1 MYIANLIIQ
10 LGFWISWLLVPII
23 YEFIPAVVGFFSLL
37 MAKRHLK
44 NIKPLKE
51 YPYITLIIP
60 VYNSADTLFNC
71 IKSIKDS
78 SYPEHLIKIIIA
90 DNQSTDE
97 SYQVY
102 LHARNIFPDLYM
114 NWINTDQGKAK
125 ALNAAIYKSIGKYV
139 IHIDSDG
146 ILQHDALKNM
156 VTDFENDPSIDA
168 LTGTILTRKDLIKK
182 TKNRFLK
189 FVRENEYLEYSQSFL
204 AGRAVESQDNH
215 LFTMSGA
222 FSAFRRDKL
231 LHTNLYNIETVG
243 EDIDMTFQIRY
254 QLHGKVILCPQAIF
268 YVYPL
273 DNLNK
278 LYTQRQRWQRGELET
293 LHMFFETRSIGISNI
308 FSNFIVRRLIM
319 DHTILLLRVIW
330 MFAYLFLIPL
340 GYSVKVIGLSFVLL
354 YFLYILIS
362 ALNFINIQS
371 FLKNFK
377 SDRRYYLSKFYI
389 IFSLPIYYF
398 VCSFI
403 QVIGIINAMTT
414 PAEWTTR
421 NMTSEVKAFNNIIKR
436 DFTRIFHYGK
446 NKEEL
451 QDH

>member
-1 MYIANLIIQ
+1 MDIATLIIQ

-23 YEFIPAVVGFFSLL
+23 YELIPAIVSFFSLL
-37 MAKRHLK
+37 VAKRHLK
-44 NIKPLKE
+44 NVKPLSN

-60 VYNSADTLFNC
+60 VYNSEDTLLNC

-78 SYPEHLIKIIIA
+78 TYPENKIKIIIA
-90 DNQSTDE
+90 DNQSKDH

-102 LHARNIFPDLYM
+102 LKARNIFPDLYM
-114 NWINTDQGKAK
+114 HWMSTDQGKAK
-125 ALNAAIYKSIGKYV
+125 ALNAAIYNSFGKYV
-139 IHIDSDG
+139 VHIDSDG
-146 ILQHDALKNM
+146 ILQKDALVNI
-156 VTDFENDPSIDA
+156 VTDFENDRSIDA

-182 TKNRFLK
+182 TKEHFLK
-189 FVRENEYLEYSQSFL
+189 FVRENEYLEYCQSFL
-204 AGRAVESQDNH
+204 AGRAVESQENH

-231 LHTNLYNIETVG
+231 LHTDLYNIQTVG

-273 DNLNK
+273 DDLNK

-293 LHMFFETRSIGISNI
+293 LHMFFESKSIGIL
-308 FSNFIVRRLIM
+308 NFFHNFVVRRLIM

-340 GYSVKVIGLSFVLL
+340 GYSIKVITLSFVLL
-354 YFLYILIS
+354 YTLYILIS
-362 ALNFINIQS
+362 VLNYVNIQS

-398 VCSFI
+398 ICSVI
-403 QVIGIINAMTT
+403 QVIGIINSMTT
-414 PAEWTTR
+414 PAQWTTR
-421 NMTSEVKAFNNIIKR
+421 NMNDEVKAFNRIIKQ
-436 DFTRIFHYGK
+436 DF
-446 NKEEL
+446 
-451 QDH
+451 

>member
-1 MYIANLIIQ
+1 MHITTLIIQ

-23 YEFIPAVVGFFSLL
+23 YEFIPAVVSFFSLL
-37 MAKRHLK
+37 LAKRHIK
-44 NIKPLKE
+44 NVKRLTY

-60 VYNSADTLFNC
+60 VYNSEDTLFNC
-71 IKSIKDS
+71 IQSIKNS
-78 SYPEHLIKIIIA
+78 TYPKNKIRIIIA
-90 DNQSTDE
+90 DNQSKDD

-102 LHARNIFPDLYM
+102 LKARNTFSDLYM
-114 NWINTDQGKAK
+114 HWMSTDQGKAK
-125 ALNAAIYKSIGKYV
+125 ALNAAIYSSLGKYV

-146 ILQHDALKNM
+146 ILQKDALVNI
-156 VTDFENDPSIDA
+156 VTDFENDSTIDA

-182 TKNRFLK
+182 TKNHFLK
-189 FVRENEYLEYSQSFL
+189 FIRENEYLEYCQSFL
-204 AGRAVESQDNH
+204 AGRAVESQENH

-231 LHTNLYNIETVG
+231 LHTDLYNIQTVG

-293 LHMFFETRSIGISNI
+293 LHMFFEDQSISIAN
-308 FSNFIVRRLIM
+308 FFNNFIVRRLIM

-340 GYSVKVIGLSFVLL
+340 GYSLKVIGLSFVLL
-354 YFLYILIS
+354 YLLYILIS
-362 ALNFINIQS
+362 TLNYVNIQS

-389 IFSLPIYYF
+389 IFTLPIYYF

-403 QVIGIINAMTT
+403 QVIGIINSMTT
-414 PAEWTTR
+414 PAQWTTR
-421 NMTSEVKAFNNIIKR
+421 NINDEFKAFTNVIKQ
-436 DFTRIFHYGK
+436 DFTRVFHHGK
-446 NKEEL
+446 NEENL
-451 QDH
+451 

>member
-1 MYIANLIIQ
+1 M
-10 LGFWISWLLVPII
+10 
-23 YEFIPAVVGFFSLL
+23 
-37 MAKRHLK
+37 R
-44 NIKPLKE
+44 NIKPLKVF
-51 YPYITLIIP
+51 PYITLIIP
-60 VYNSADTLFNC
+60 VYNSEDTLFNC
-71 IKSIKDS
+71 IKSIQES
-78 SYPEHLIKIIIA
+78 TYPKKLIKIIIA
-90 DNQSTDE
+90 DNQSKDN

-102 LHARNIFPDLYM
+102 LKARNAFPNLYM
-114 NWINTDQGKAK
+114 HWMNTDQGKAK
-125 ALNAAIYKSIGKYV
+125 ALNAAIYNSIGKYV

-146 ILQHDALKNM
+146 ILQRKALENI
-156 VTDFENDPSIDA
+156 VTDFENDSSIDA

-182 TKNRFLK
+182 TKRPFLK

-204 AGRAVESQDNH
+204 AGRAVESQENH

-231 LHTNLYNIETVG
+231 MGTNLYNIETVG

-273 DNLNK
+273 DDLNK

-293 LHMFFETRSIGISNI
+293 LHMFFQDKSINISNF

-319 DHTILLLRVIW
+319 DHTILLLRIIW

-340 GYSVKVIGLSFVLL
+340 GYSPKIIVLSFVLL
-354 YFLYILIS
+354 YFLYLLIS
-362 ALNFINIQS
+362 ILNFINIQS

-377 SDRRYYLSKFYI
+377 SDRKYYLSKFYI
-389 IFSLPIYYF
+389 IFSLPFYYF
-398 VCSFI
+398 VVSFI

-414 PAEWTTR
+414 PAKWTTR
-421 NMTSEVKAFNNIIKR
+421 NINGEIKAFNQVITR
-436 DFTRIFHYGK
+436 DFTRLFHYDK
-446 NKEEL
+446 RKKKL
-451 QDH
+451 

>member
-1 MYIANLIIQ
+1 MYIAGLIIQ

-23 YEFIPAVVGFFSLL
+23 YEFIPAIVGYFSLL
-37 MAKRHLK
+37 MVKRHMR
-44 NIKPLKE
+44 NVKPLKSF
-51 YPYITLIIP
+51 PYITLIIP
-60 VYNSADTLFNC
+60 VYNSEYTLFNC
-71 IKSIKDS
+71 IKSIQES
-78 SYPEHLIKIIIA
+78 TYPKKLIKIIIA
-90 DNQSTDE
+90 DNQSKDN

-102 LHARNIFPDLYM
+102 LKARNAFPNLYM
-114 NWINTDQGKAK
+114 HWMNTDQGKAK
-125 ALNAAIYKSIGKYV
+125 ALNAAIYNSIGKYV

-146 ILQHDALKNM
+146 ILQKKALENI
-156 VTDFENDPSIDA
+156 VTDFENDTSIDA

-182 TKNRFLK
+182 TKRHFLK

-204 AGRAVESQDNH
+204 AGRAVESHENH

-231 LHTNLYNIETVG
+231 MGTNLYNIETVG

-273 DNLNK
+273 DDLNK

-293 LHMFFETRSIGISNI
+293 LHMFFQDKSINISNF

-319 DHTILLLRVIW
+319 DHTILLLRIIW

-340 GYSVKVIGLSFVLL
+340 GYSPKIIVLSFVLL
-354 YFLYILIS
+354 YFLYLLILI
-362 ALNFINIQS
+362 LNFINIQS

-377 SDRRYYLSKFYI
+377 SDRKYYLSKFYI
-389 IFSLPIYYF
+389 IFSLPFYYF
-398 VCSFI
+398 VVSFI

-414 PAEWTTR
+414 PAKWTTR
-421 NMTSEVKAFNNIIKR
+421 NINGEVKAFNQVITR
-436 DFTRIFHYGK
+436 DFMRLFHYDERK
-446 NKEEL
+446 KKL
-451 QDH
+451 

>member
-1 MYIANLIIQ
+1 
-10 LGFWISWLLVPII
+10 
-23 YEFIPAVVGFFSLL
+23 
-37 MAKRHLK
+37 
-44 NIKPLKE
+44 
-51 YPYITLIIP
+51 
-60 VYNSADTLFNC
+60 
-71 IKSIKDS
+71 
-78 SYPEHLIKIIIA
+78 
-90 DNQSTDE
+90 
-97 SYQVY
+97 
-102 LHARNIFPDLYM
+102 
-114 NWINTDQGKAK
+114 
-125 ALNAAIYKSIGKYV
+125 
-139 IHIDSDG
+139 
-146 ILQHDALKNM
+146 
-156 VTDFENDPSIDA
+156 
-168 LTGTILTRKDLIKK
+168 
-182 TKNRFLK
+182 
-189 FVRENEYLEYSQSFL
+189 
-204 AGRAVESQDNH
+204 
-215 LFTMSGA
+215 MSGA

-293 LHMFFETRSIGISNI
+293 LHMFFESRSIGISNI

-421 NMTSEVKAFNNIIKR
+421 NMTGEVKAFNNIVKR

>member
-1 MYIANLIIQ
+1 
-10 LGFWISWLLVPII
+10 
-23 YEFIPAVVGFFSLL
+23 
-37 MAKRHLK
+37 
-44 NIKPLKE
+44 
-51 YPYITLIIP
+51 
-60 VYNSADTLFNC
+60 
-71 IKSIKDS
+71 
-78 SYPEHLIKIIIA
+78 
-90 DNQSTDE
+90 
-97 SYQVY
+97 
-102 LHARNIFPDLYM
+102 
-114 NWINTDQGKAK
+114 
-125 ALNAAIYKSIGKYV
+125 
-139 IHIDSDG
+139 
-146 ILQHDALKNM
+146 M

-308 FSNFIVRRLIM
+308 FINFIVRRLIM

-330 MFAYLFLIPL
+330 MFAYLFLISL
-340 GYSVKVIGLSFVLL
+340 GYSAKVMGLSFVLL

-414 PAEWTTR
+414 PAE
-421 NMTSEVKAFNNIIKR
+421 
-436 DFTRIFHYGK
+436 
-446 NKEEL
+446 
-451 QDH
+451 